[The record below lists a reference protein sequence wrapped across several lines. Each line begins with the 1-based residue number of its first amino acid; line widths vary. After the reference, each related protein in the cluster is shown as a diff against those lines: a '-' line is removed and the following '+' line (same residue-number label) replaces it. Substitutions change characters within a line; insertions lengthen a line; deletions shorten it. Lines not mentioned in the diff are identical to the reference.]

1 MKILEQKFGVL
12 VSDNDKLTLM
22 LEHKEKEHKQYLQD
36 MKKLKEENLSEKQI
50 LISEIDLLVK
60 TKLQE

>member
-22 LEHKEKEHKQYLQD
+22 LEHKEKEHKQYL
-36 MKKLKEENLSEKQI
+36 
-50 LISEIDLLVK
+50 
-60 TKLQE
+60 